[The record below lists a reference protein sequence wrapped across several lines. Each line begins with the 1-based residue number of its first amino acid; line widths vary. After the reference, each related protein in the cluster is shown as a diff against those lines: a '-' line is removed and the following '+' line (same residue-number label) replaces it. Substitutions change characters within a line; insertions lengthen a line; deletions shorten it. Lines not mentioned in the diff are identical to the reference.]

1 MIHSSLIMID
11 DMLRNIVILR
21 DNIYDLKI
29 KRLGFMQKLDRIDIE
44 IELLRNATNEWWS
57 VYPPWG

>member
-1 MIHSSLIMID
+1 MIHSSLIIID
-11 DMLRNIVILR
+11 HMLRNILVLR

-29 KRLGFMQKLDRIDIE
+29 KRLGLTQKMDRLDIE
-44 IELLRNATNEWWS
+44 IELLRDVTNEWWS